1 MSWACHPNPGK
12 SYIFE
17 DFEDLV
23 DHNADRMNKFAT
35 TAWNITTRAV
45 KSDFWKSFSK
55 AAAQGALSRL
65 YPPFA

>member
-23 DHNADRMNKFAT
+23 DHNAGRMNKFAT
-35 TAWNITTRAV
+35 A
-45 KSDFWKSFSK
+45 
-55 AAAQGALSRL
+55 G
-65 YPPFA
+65 